1 MEENFIPDYSKYDID
16 FLIDVYSRLDR
27 INNPLKAQALDE
39 ELKKRFNLPPETQID
54 PNVVLSFINA
64 YRGKKNKIRT
74 ELSKYEEMIKHGW
87 IAGVVIGTISFLSW
101 LLAMITKQTEIHG
114 VEITVYSIVDII
126 FIFALSYGVF
136 QKSRVCANI
145 FAGYFILVKLIQ
157 IATVNLYAI
166 IGLLIFSPF
175 LVRAV
180 IGTIKYHKINDD
192 EIFEKALVWQKEQ
205 NN

>member
-136 QKSRVCANI
+136 QKSRICANI
-145 FAGYFILVKLIQ
+145 LAGYFILVKLIQ

>member
-1 MEENFIPDYSKYDID
+1 MEENFIPDYSKYDTD

-64 YRGKKNKIRT
+64 YRGKRNKIRT

-101 LLAMITKQTEIHG
+101 LIAMLAGQTEIQG
-114 VEITVYSIVDII
+114 MEVTVYGIIDII

-136 QKSRVCANI
+136 QKSRVCAVI
-145 FAGYFILVKLIQ
+145 LAGYFILIKLIQ
-157 IATVNLYAI
+157 LITANLFGI
-166 IGLLIFSPF
+166 LGLLIFSPF

-192 EIFEKALVWQKEQ
+192 EIFEKAIAWQREQ